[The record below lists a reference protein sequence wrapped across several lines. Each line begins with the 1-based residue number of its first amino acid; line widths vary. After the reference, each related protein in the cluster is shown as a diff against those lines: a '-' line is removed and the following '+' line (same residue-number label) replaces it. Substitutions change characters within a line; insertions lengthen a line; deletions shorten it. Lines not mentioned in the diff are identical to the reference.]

1 MRIALK
7 WTCRLEIGM
16 RNLTNVDKSTKKSQ
30 DFHFNALFLR
40 KVYVTTLKRDTKF
53 GEEPNCRFK
62 IDVKNLTNLELN
74 EHSKVSKVF
83 ILMGSFWVKH
93 ILFEVKKQKRCQ
105 SWHWRVMLILK
116 KNRLVVWKM
125 TWGIWKIFTRAFDS
139 VKIETLM
146 GYFCLK

>member
-7 WTCRLEIGM
+7 WTCHLEIGM

-40 KVYVTTLKRDTKF
+40 KVYVTTLERDTKF

-74 EHSKVSKVF
+74 TRKS
-83 ILMGSFWVKH
+83 
-93 ILFEVKKQKRCQ
+93 QKFL
-105 SWHWRVMLILK
+105 S
-116 KNRLVVWKM
+116 
-125 TWGIWKIFTRAFDS
+125 
-139 VKIETLM
+139 
-146 GYFCLK
+146 

>member
-53 GEEPNCRFK
+53 EEELTFHLET
-62 IDVKNLTNLELN
+62 DVKNLTNLELN
-74 EHSKVSKVF
+74 TRKS
-83 ILMGSFWVKH
+83 
-93 ILFEVKKQKRCQ
+93 QKFL
-105 SWHWRVMLILK
+105 S
-116 KNRLVVWKM
+116 
-125 TWGIWKIFTRAFDS
+125 
-139 VKIETLM
+139 
-146 GYFCLK
+146 